1 MSDNVSKRVF
11 VTVPDTVYEEL
22 EDWAEK
28 QGRSVSN
35 LTAFLV
41 EASLR
46 EAKERGDY
54 SPKKQSSPTSDRGK

>member
-1 MSDNVSKRVF
+1 MSKNVSKRVF
-11 VTVPDTVYEEL
+11 VTVPDAVYEEL
-22 EDWAEK
+22 EDWADK

-46 EAKERGDY
+46 EAKERGEY
-54 SPKKQSSPTSDRGK
+54 SSKKRNSEANDKEK

>member
-1 MSDNVSKRVF
+1 MSEKVSKRVF

-46 EAKERGDY
+46 AAKERGEY
-54 SPKKQSSPTSDRGK
+54 TPPKQNSQPSDQSK

>member
-1 MSDNVSKRVF
+1 MSENVSKRVF
-11 VTVPDTVYEEL
+11 VTVPDAVYEEL
-22 EDWAEK
+22 EDWANK

-46 EAKERGDY
+46 EAKERGEY
-54 SPKKQSSPTSDRGK
+54 SSKKQNSEANDKEK

>member
-1 MSDNVSKRVF
+1 MSKNVSKRVF
-11 VTVPDTVYEEL
+11 VTVPDAVYEEL
-22 EDWAEK
+22 EDWADK

-46 EAKERGDY
+46 EAKERGEY
-54 SPKKQSSPTSDRGK
+54 SSKKQNSEANDKEK

>member
-1 MSDNVSKRVF
+1 MSENVSKRVF
-11 VTVPDTVYEEL
+11 VTVPDAVYEEL
-22 EDWAEK
+22 EDWADK

-46 EAKERGDY
+46 EAKERGEY
-54 SPKKQSSPTSDRGK
+54 SSKKQNSEANDKEK